1 MGFLEAIAANALYA
15 TGAMPRVLD
24 SALAAAANGTPATP
38 TPAEDSDEESVELT
52 LVEALNWTAGVGD
65 EDEDI
70 AADLAFQG
78 GDKPANATT
87 YRDAMTSLAEASPAM
102 TITEGVS
109 SVTLMHS
116 LFQHHAPARNRDE
129 YAKAVIGFV
138 GDRKGDTDP
147 TAVKIKPGLTA
158 GAAGPGKRST
168 TGGGTSPQ

>member
-1 MGFLEAIAANALYA
+1 M
-15 TGAMPRVLD
+15 
-24 SALAAAANGTPATP
+24 S
-38 TPAEDSDEESVELT
+38 EDSEEEGFEPT
-52 LVEALNWTAGVGD
+52 LVEALKWTAGVGGK
-65 EDEDI
+65 DEDI

-78 GDKPANATT
+78 GDKRANATT

-147 TAVKIKPGLTA
+147 TAVKVKSGLII
-158 GAAGPGKRST
+158 
-168 TGGGTSPQ
+168 